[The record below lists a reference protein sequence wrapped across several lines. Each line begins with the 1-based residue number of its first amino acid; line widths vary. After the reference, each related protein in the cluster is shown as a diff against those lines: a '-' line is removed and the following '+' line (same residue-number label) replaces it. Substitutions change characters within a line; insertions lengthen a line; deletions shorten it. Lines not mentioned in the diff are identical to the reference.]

1 MLCGIGETFRR
12 LKDSGRKIILF
23 ELVYKLGAT
32 AIVYPLL
39 ILMLEGLL
47 AASGVNYLTNEYIVK
62 ILANPFTWCVAFV
75 ALIVFVAYCVYE
87 MSYLL
92 VCFES
97 QRQACSVSMMDI
109 AWTALKNMRGIVDV
123 HRLPLVL
130 YYFISLVA
138 VNIVVICNLVLSE
151 TTRNVLRMYIFN
163 GISVLRWIIVAL
175 LAAMF
180 IYVIPRIFV
189 FCISLLTGVNVKQA
203 CNRSRSLVRKNL
215 FKVLGSLLVYN
226 LSVLIVI
233 FVFYLFI
240 SIILVAGVK
249 LLDMAYMGS
258 AIYLSVLKYVRVGT
272 KLVLVYTAVP
282 MSFTLIYNLFIR
294 LYHEDDIELVI
305 FHTGL
310 STRIH
315 GSKIYA
321 GVLALSIVL
330 NCVYMM
336 LSFNKNPFEKIA
348 IFHETKITAH
358 RGSSIT
364 APENTLAA
372 FQEAINNMADFI
384 EIDVTLTKDGIP
396 VVIHDSNALRTTGVN
411 REISDMTFY
420 EVKQL
425 DAGIYHSAEYAGE
438 RIPTLYEVLELAKG
452 KIEVNIE
459 IKPGNNSMEVAEKVV
474 EAVRAKSMVSEC
486 VVTSFEIEPLRR
498 VKQLEPQ
505 IQVGYILVVAYGDF
519 YNMEDVD
526 FFSVN
531 AAFLTKRLVDAIHN
545 SGKQIHAWTVNNQS
559 SIKNLSNK
567 GVDNIITDD
576 PVLARE
582 TVYSRNTSETIVNM
596 AKYVFNR

>member
-12 LKDSGRKIILF
+12 LKGSGRKIILF

-62 ILANPFTWCVAFV
+62 ILANPFTWCVALV
-75 ALIVFVAYCVYE
+75 ALILFVAYCVYE

-109 AWTALKNMRGIVDV
+109 AWTALKNMRGIVDF
-123 HRLPLVL
+123 HRLPLIL

-138 VNIVVICNLVLSE
+138 VNIVVICNLIISE

-163 GISVLRWIIVAL
+163 GISVFRWIIMVL

-189 FCISLLTGVNVKQA
+189 FCISLLTGVNVKKA
-203 CNRSRSLVRKNL
+203 CNKSRSLVRKNL

-249 LLDMAYMGS
+249 LLDMAYMGI

-294 LYHEDDIELVI
+294 LYQENDIELTI

-310 STRIH
+310 SKRIP
-315 GSKIYA
+315 GRKIYA
-321 GVLALSIVL
+321 GVLALSIIL
-330 NCVYMM
+330 NCIYMVV
-336 LSFNKNPFEKIA
+336 SFNKNPFEKIA
-348 IFHETKITAH
+348 I
-358 RGSSIT
+358 
-364 APENTLAA
+364 
-372 FQEAINNMADFI
+372 
-384 EIDVTLTKDGIP
+384 
-396 VVIHDSNALRTTGVN
+396 
-411 REISDMTFY
+411 
-420 EVKQL
+420 
-425 DAGIYHSAEYAGE
+425 
-438 RIPTLYEVLELAKG
+438 
-452 KIEVNIE
+452 
-459 IKPGNNSMEVAEKVV
+459 
-474 EAVRAKSMVSEC
+474 VSPYLKHY
-486 VVTSFEIEPLRR
+486 F
-498 VKQLEPQ
+498 
-505 IQVGYILVVAYGDF
+505 
-519 YNMEDVD
+519 
-526 FFSVN
+526 
-531 AAFLTKRLVDAIHN
+531 
-545 SGKQIHAWTVNNQS
+545 
-559 SIKNLSNK
+559 
-567 GVDNIITDD
+567 
-576 PVLARE
+576 
-582 TVYSRNTSETIVNM
+582 
-596 AKYVFNR
+596 